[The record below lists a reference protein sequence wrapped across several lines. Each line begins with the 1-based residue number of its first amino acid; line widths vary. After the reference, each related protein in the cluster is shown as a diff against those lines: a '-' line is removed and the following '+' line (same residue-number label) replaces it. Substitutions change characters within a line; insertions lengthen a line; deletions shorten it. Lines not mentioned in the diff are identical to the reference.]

1 MNNGAVEEVRAVSI
15 GDVLLPKD
23 RTILER
29 EFMEFRPFGVDE
41 QGEKIRDLTGMS
53 LRATVVYLETSMA
66 RRHGEAA
73 GRQAV
78 QELCALLNRRIRD
91 PVYHVTPAFLKN
103 TWNSYSYE
111 FTAYLYEFCEQIS
124 GDPRFVF
131 LGGMEKASPIMQV
144 LARPFSLAQIYG
156 MFPYFGN
163 KFASGSIECR
173 VVSVSNNAATLA
185 MRFSDRTLRK
195 FGPYRR
201 RCTYVM
207 CQAAQGIMAAVPAR
221 VHGLAPAT
229 LKDVSCIANDDEW
242 CQWDIT
248 WQSEPALAW
257 KRRFWSMFDR
267 RSASMTSLSADQSP
281 EILTRQIDRLFPT
294 TPTARTGGGVEEA
307 ERIAEGSAGA
317 PGDHRLTE
325 PVSFLSGRARD
336 VRSSK
341 AGKKDLSGYLWG
353 ALAGVGTSVLLRILY
368 PGMSLAEILLGGLI
382 PLLLAGTWVNWR
394 LRKDSQ
400 QREALIHEQIDFVES
415 RHEELREAYL
425 EQEQTRV
432 ELRRTVNHLTVLH
445 RAGLLFSSTLD
456 REELLDKVLETLT
469 RDLHYDR
476 AMISF
481 FDPFRRVIHGARL
494 AGVAPEVQEFARSRE
509 IPLSDP
515 LTPEGTVLLQGK
527 PLLIGDVREVFDRL
541 HPLNQQL
548 VRLTGTK
555 SLMVVPLKTKDRIL
569 GSMMVDRM
577 QEHGLNQEDFDILI
591 TFAHQVAIA
600 LDNASAYQ
608 QIEELN
614 VGLEAKVQ
622 ERTAELERADRLR
635 SQFLSHVSHELKTP
649 LTSIKGFLQNML
661 DGLAGGVTEKQQ
673 RYLMRMLDNSERLI
687 RMIEDLLDRTRIQTG
702 KLELAPAE
710 LDVGHSVTDVIEQ
723 LRPLAQAKRQQI
735 DVALPAAPLLVWA
748 DRDRLFQIVINLV
761 QNAMKFTPEE
771 GRITVTVAQHGHR
784 HAGISVRDT
793 GPGIPPEYVEK
804 IFDPFFRVKQAR
816 TGVKGLGLGLS
827 IVRTLVELHGGAITA
842 RNNPEGGAELQFT
855 IPLRVRSDH
864 PIQAQGSGP
873 FHVLVVDDDKD
884 IRQWLADRLGA
895 KGHQV
900 CAESDGVRAVEAV
913 RIARFSGVILD
924 IGLPSID
931 GLEVLKRIRE
941 IDQSVPVVMMTASG
955 ARDSAV
961 QAIGI
966 GAQAYLLK
974 PFDADELQRVM
985 DSWFRTV

>member
-1 MNNGAVEEVRAVSI
+1 MTSGVVEDVRAVPS
-15 GDVLLPKD
+15 GSSLLPKD

-53 LRATVVYLETSMA
+53 IRATVVYLETSMA
-66 RRHGEAA
+66 RQHGEAA
-73 GRQAV
+73 GQQAV
-78 QELCALLNRRIRD
+78 QELCALLNRRIKD

-103 TWNSYSYE
+103 TWNSYSCE
-111 FTAYLYEFCEQIS
+111 FTAYLYEFCERIS

-156 MFPYFGN
+156 MFPYFGS

-173 VVSVSNNAATLA
+173 VVKVSKNAATLA
-185 MRFSDRTLRK
+185 MRFSERTLRK

-201 RCTYVM
+201 RCAYVM

-221 VHGLAPAT
+221 VHGLAPAM
-229 LKDVSCIANDDEW
+229 LKEVSCIADDDEW
-242 CQWDIT
+242 CQWEIS
-248 WQSEPALAW
+248 WQGEPALDW
-257 KRRFWSMFDR
+257 SRRIPGLFGRRPDR
-267 RSASMTSLSADQSP
+267 AMAAPADRVAES
-281 EILTRQIDRLFPT
+281 LTRQIDRLFP
-294 TPTARTGGGVEEA
+294 
-307 ERIAEGSAGA
+307 SAPASAKASG
-317 PGDHRLTE
+317 PL
-325 PVSFLSGRARD
+325 SSGRARGA
-336 VRSSK
+336 RSSSVSK
-341 AGKKDLSGYLWG
+341 ADIAGYLWG
-353 ALAGVGTSVLLRILY
+353 VLAGINTSVLLRVFH

-382 PLLLAGTWVNWR
+382 PVLLAGTWINWR

-400 QREALIHEQIDFVES
+400 RREALIHEQIEFVET
-415 RHEELREAYL
+415 RHEELHEAYF
-425 EQEQTRV
+425 EQERTRV
-432 ELRRTVNHLTVLH
+432 ELRRTVGHLTVLH

-456 REELLDKVLETLT
+456 REALLAKVLETLT
-469 RDLHYDR
+469 RDLRHDR
-476 AMISF
+476 AMVSF
-481 FDPFRRVIHGARL
+481 FDPLRQVIHGARVV
-494 AGVAPEVQEFARSRE
+494 GVDPVVQKFARSRE
-509 IPLSDP
+509 IPVTDP
-515 LTPEGTVLLQGK
+515 LSPEGTVLLQGK

-541 HPLNQQL
+541 HPLNRQL
-548 VRLTGTK
+548 VRLTGAR

-577 QEHGLNQEDFDILI
+577 QEHSLNQDDLELLI

-614 VGLEAKVQ
+614 VGLEAKVR
-622 ERTAELERADRLR
+622 ERTAELEQADRLR

-661 DGLAGGVTEKQQ
+661 DGLAGVVTDKQQ
-673 RYLMRMLDNSERLI
+673 RYLARMLDNSDRLI
-687 RMIEDLLDRTRIQTG
+687 RMIEDLLDRTRIQSG

-710 LDVGHSVTDVIEQ
+710 LDVGHCVTDVIEQ

-735 DVALPAAPLLVWA
+735 EVALPAAPLLVLA

-771 GRITVTVAQHGHR
+771 GRITVAVAQEDHR
-784 HAGISVRDT
+784 HAAIAVRDT
-793 GPGIPPEYVEK
+793 GPGIPPECLDK

-816 TGVKGLGLGLS
+816 TAVKGLGLGLS
-827 IVRTLVELHGGAITA
+827 IVRTLVELHGGAIRA
-842 RNNPEGGAELQFT
+842 RNNPEGGAELHCT
-855 IPLRVRSDH
+855 IPLR
-864 PIQAQGSGP
+864 IQADRPMPGQAGRR

-884 IRQWLADRLGA
+884 IRQWMADRLGGN
-895 KGHQV
+895 GHVVRTEADGLQALEALR
-900 CAESDGVRAVEAV
+900 AEP
-913 RIARFSGVILD
+913 FSGVILD

-931 GLEVLKRIRE
+931 GLEVLRRIRV

-955 ARDSAV
+955 AREAAV
-961 QAIGI
+961 QAIGL

-974 PFDADELQRVM
+974 PFDGDELQQVM